1 MNIRRI
7 VLMAALVL
15 PSVLYTNVSAKGK
28 IVPEMY
34 IFGFS
39 ASFKDS
45 IIYFT
50 DIQKI
55 DSAWIDSKTKF
66 LLGRDNYTY
75 QLKNYFIK
83 NQNNPNRTCVV
94 IFDRKK
100 KEIEKKYAKLRAIYD
115 NGSKMQKDIRYIS
128 KSDFKFECIDMS
140 YEEAYKE

>member
-1 MNIRRI
+1 
-7 VLMAALVL
+7 MASLIL
-15 PSVLYTNVSAKGK
+15 PTIFNTNVLAKGK

-66 LLGRDNYTY
+66 LLGRDNYAY
-75 QLKNYFIK
+75 QLKNYLTK
-83 NQNNPNRTCVV
+83 NINNPYRTCVV

-115 NGSKMQKDIRYIS
+115 TSSKMHKDIRYINN
-128 KSDFKFECIDMS
+128 SDFKFECIDMS